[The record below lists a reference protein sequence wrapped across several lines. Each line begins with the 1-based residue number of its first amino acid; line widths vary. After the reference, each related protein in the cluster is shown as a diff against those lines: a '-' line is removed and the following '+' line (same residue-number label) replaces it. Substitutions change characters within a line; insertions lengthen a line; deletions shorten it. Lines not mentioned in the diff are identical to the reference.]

1 MKKSILIIALL
12 YAGFI
17 AAQSNYQSGM
27 QKAFGLW
34 EQGKMTAASQLF
46 ERISKAEPTKWKP
59 TYYAATV
66 QILGSFGLKD
76 EALLKVKLTKAQEFL
91 DVAKSNSKNN
101 PEIMI
106 TQALLNTAY
115 IAFDGQKYG
124 MTLSG
129 KNNQLYAKA
138 LSIAPNNPRVI
149 LGYAEWNMGTAKFF
163 GKPTQ
168 PYCDVVK
175 RAITLSKKEKIKEEF
190 YPKFIVSRAVEVLKG
205 CKKNIE

>member
-46 ERISKAEPTKWKP
+46 ERVSKAEPTKWKP
-59 TYYAATV
+59 AYYAATIE
-66 QILGSFGLKD
+66 ILESFGLKD
-76 EALLKVKLTKAQEFL
+76 EAQLKAKLTKAKELL
-91 DVAKSNSKNN
+91 DVAKSNSENN
-101 PEIMI
+101 PEIII
-106 TQALLNTAY
+106 TQALLNTGY

-129 KNNQLYAKA
+129 KNSQLYAKA
-138 LSIAPNNPRVI
+138 LAIAPNNPRVI
-149 LGYAEWNMGTAKFF
+149 LGYAEWNMGSAKFF

-168 PYCDVVK
+168 PYCDEVK
-175 RAITLSKKEKIKEEF
+175 RAIQLGKEEKIDEEF
-190 YPKFIVSRAVEVLKG
+190 YPKFMTSRAEEVLKG
-205 CKKNIE
+205 CEK